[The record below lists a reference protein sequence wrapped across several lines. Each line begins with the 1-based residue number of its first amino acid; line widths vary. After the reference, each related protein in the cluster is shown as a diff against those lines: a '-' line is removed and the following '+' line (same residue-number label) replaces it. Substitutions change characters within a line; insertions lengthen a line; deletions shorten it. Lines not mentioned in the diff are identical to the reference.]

1 MALLWGNYS
10 AQVSIHKQNNLR
22 IPKKNSDV
30 YLFFAWKCLSLCQEK
45 HSYCCYYYFLNIYLF
60 LFIWLSQVLVAAH
73 GI

>member
-10 AQVSIHKQNNLR
+10 ASSHIHKQNNLR
-22 IPKKNSDV
+22 IPMFTYFLSV
-30 YLFFAWKCLSLCQEK
+30 KCPSLCQEK

-60 LFIWLSQVLVAAH
+60 LFIWLSQVLVVAH